1 MVNIPQI
8 SEQWKIDE
16 PNLKKLGESVVEL
29 LKRGLW
35 EKEMHPEISYRTKEI
50 QSIIKKIQKKEKEK
64 EKEYGYNDLK
74 DKLGVRVICPFLS
87 DLETVDGFL
96 YDNFNIKKAE
106 RKKDLIDFDKLDYQS
121 NHYDVTVKKDKID
134 FDENFIFEVQ
144 VRTLN
149 QHAWANSAHILYY
162 KQEVQLPDEMKR
174 KIYRLLSLY
183 ELADEEFMKVNQYLQ
198 QQKGNIIY
206 TLLKKLEGKVYKY
219 ANTDFD
225 RELSIENIKIVLDFF
240 TKEEQTEIETTIEPF
255 IEEHNS
261 KIQHIF
267 DSNRNRYA
275 DIPLLTQPEIFIIWY
290 GLEKKPFSISDNWSD
305 YFEESELEQIQ
316 TLWC

>member
-35 EKEMHPEISYRTKEI
+35 AKEMHPEISYRTKEI
-50 QSIIKKIQKKEKEK
+50 QSIIKKIQKKKK

-96 YDNFNIKKAE
+96 YDNFNVKKAE

-121 NHYDVTVKKDKID
+121 NHYDVTVKKDKIN

-162 KQEVQLPDEMKR
+162 KQDVQLPDEMKR

-219 ANTDFD
+219 ANADFD

-290 GLEKKPFSISDNWSD
+290 GLEKKYFSISDNWND